1 MIKYVLKRL
10 IEMIPVVLGIALIIF
25 AILDFTPGDPVK
37 IILGDRATAEAI
49 EQLTKEMGFDK
60 PFFVRFFNY
69 MKNVITKFD
78 FGNSYKSS
86 VPVLKDIIKRL
97 PVSLKL
103 ATCGMIGSC
112 IFGIPL
118 GILSAVKQNTPLDN
132 VISVIAM
139 AMVAMP
145 SFWVAM
151 ILVLVFSLYLGVLPS
166 AGAVGFKCYIMPTI
180 TISLANGCS
189 VLRITRSSM
198 LDVIRADYLRT
209 AKAKGVPAKTII
221 WKHAFGNA
229 LLPVITTVG
238 EIFGS
243 LLGGAII
250 CETVFTMPGLGSY
263 IVSSIKAK
271 DAPCVMGA
279 MIFLATAYSVIML
292 IVDLLYA
299 AVDPRIKA
307 KYKKA

>member
-1 MIKYVLKRL
+1 MIRYVVKRL

-25 AILDFTPGDPVK
+25 AILDFTPGDPAK
-37 IILGDRATAEAI
+37 IILGENATAEAI
-49 EQLTKEMGFDK
+49 EQLREEMGLND
-60 PFFVRFFNY
+60 PFFVRFFSY
-69 MKNVITKFD
+69 MKDVVTKFS
-78 FGNSYKSS
+78 FGNSYKGGY
-86 VPVLKDIIKRL
+86 PVLQEIIRRL
-97 PVSLKL
+97 PVSLNL
-103 ATCGMIGSC
+103 ALCGMVGSC

-118 GILSAVKQNTPLDN
+118 GILSAVKQNTTVDN

-151 ILVLVFSLYLGVLPS
+151 ILVLVFSLYLGLLPS

-198 LDVIRADYLRT
+198 LDVIRMDYLRT
-209 AKAKGVPAKTII
+209 AKAKGVPHNVII

-229 LLPVITTVG
+229 LLPVITTIG

-250 CETVFTMPGLGSY
+250 CETVFTMPGLGSF
-263 IVSSIKAK
+263 IVSSIKNK
-271 DAPCVMGA
+271 DVPSVMGT
-279 MIFLATAYSVIML
+279 MIFLASAYSIVML